1 MKKIL
6 LLSILFVTV
15 FCNAQDMRTV
25 FVNMPDSLSPLFTK
39 VDRED
44 FADFLESNMKA
55 EVKNRFEGTSE
66 MKKLTK
72 DYLLLQM
79 SLVSTLQMK
88 LLPVDGSS
96 LIICMIKTTNAP
108 VSDSYIKFYTADWQ
122 PLNTAD
128 YITLPETD
136 LFFVANDTI
145 NQEEQR
151 LARQRI
157 DMDLV
162 KADLSPDD
170 NMLRFTYTTIDH
182 LDDGSAD
189 ALRPFLKAA
198 PLVYEWS
205 GSRFVKRD

>member
-72 DYLLLQM
+72 DYLSLQM

-96 LIICMIKTTNAP
+96 PIICMIKTTNAP
-108 VSDSYIKFYTADWQ
+108 VSDSYIEFYTTDWQ
-122 PLNTAD
+122 PLNSAD
-128 YITLPETD
+128 YLTLPETE
-136 LFFVANDTI
+136 LFFIVNDTI
-145 NQEEQR
+145 NLEEQK

-170 NMLRFTYTTIDH
+170 NTIRFTYTTIDH
-182 LDDGSAD
+182 LDDGSSD
-189 ALRPFLKAA
+189 ALSPFLKHA

-205 GSRFVKRD
+205 GGKFIRRD